1 MAYLREEKENLEVSY
16 PIKILW
22 DKIPKALE
30 KLKWTTEEK
39 EEAKFHLTV
48 KTKGAF
54 LSYSSTMMIDLI
66 VVDKNTTKMSIAAET
81 PVTTITSIADYGRTR
96 ERIDM
101 FVTTLAKL
109 METPKKN
116 ASQNQST

>member
-16 PIKILW
+16 PIRTLW
-22 DKIPKALE
+22 DNIPKALE
-30 KLKWTTEEK
+30 KLKWTAEET
-39 EEAKFHLTV
+39 EEAKFHLRV

-54 LSYSSTMMIDLI
+54 LSYPSTMKIDLT
-66 VVDKNTTKMSIAAET
+66 VVDENTTKMSIAAET

-96 ERIDM
+96 ERVDM

-109 METPKKN
+109 METPNKS
-116 ASQNQST
+116 ATQNRFT